1 MNKIPK
7 FLGRCDE
14 VSVSLAPVVIAAKM
28 HSNLKRF
35 VSKEGASSSG
45 VSENSLSCSYGL
57 GVTDITGVGLLVSLL

>member
-1 MNKIPK
+1 M
-7 FLGRCDE
+7 
-14 VSVSLAPVVIAAKM
+14 SLAPVVIAAKM

-57 GVTDITGVGLLVSLL
+57 GVTDITGVGLLVSLPVSYTHLTLPTKRIV